1 MRALL
6 LIYFA
11 ATAEALSVS
20 DPGSQKKKSFSLFS
34 VVQFDNEECQ
44 TNILPPGTVQ
54 GMCLT
59 ETECTGGGGVPS
71 GNCASGFGVCCFR
84 KFDETNCGSTINRN
98 ISYIENAVFPTP
110 IRTANLNCQFSI
122 AATSNLCQIRLDF
135 ATVAIGQPSTAAGSV
150 GLCDGD
156 SITVTSPGGYFI
168 TPLCGTLSGTHMYV
182 ETARNNQLGATVTIQ
197 TSAADDIDRS
207 WRIRVINLECE
218 NAWKAPTDCLQYLT
232 GMSNS
237 LRSFNFG
244 DTMIRN
250 LQYDVCIRP
259 EKGMCQFEVRQSST
273 TTDSFKMGSSAD
285 AVPNAFT
292 AGAAENGG
300 MGVVDGSDVMIPG
313 CPQQFITVE
322 SHAHLGGVGDGGSQG
337 SSRFCG
343 DELNSNNGNTDSG
356 VLIGDGPRMKV
367 GVFSSGEEDA
377 TTGTLG
383 FDLIYTQIACA

>member
-11 ATAEALSVS
+11 ATAEALSVG

-34 VVQFDNEECQ
+34 VVQFDNVECQ
-44 TNILPPGTVQ
+44 ANILPPGAVQ
-54 GMCLT
+54 GICLT
-59 ETECTGGGGVPS
+59 ETECTDGGGVPS

-84 KFDETNCGSTINRN
+84 KFDETNCGAIINRN
-98 ISYIENAVFPTP
+98 ISYIENAAFPTP
-110 IRTANLNCQFSI
+110 IRTANLNCQFNI

-135 ATVAIGQPSTAAGSV
+135 TTVDIGQPSTAAGSV

-156 SITVTSPGGYFI
+156 SITVTSPAGFFI

-182 ETARNNQLGATVTIQ
+182 ETARSNQLGATVTIQ
-197 TSAADDIDRS
+197 TSAANNIDRS
-207 WRIRVINLECE
+207 WRIRVITLECE

-232 GMSNS
+232 GISNS

-259 EKGMCQFEVRQSST
+259 EIGMCQFELRESST
-273 TTDSFKMGSSAD
+273 ATESFRLGSMA
-285 AVPNAFT
+285 AAANT
-292 AGAAENGG
+292 GAAENGG
-300 MGVVDGSDVMIPG
+300 TGVVDGAGDAATG
-313 CPQQFITVE
+313 CPEQFITVE
-322 SHAHLGGVGDGGSQG
+322 SHANLGPGGSQG

-343 DELNSNNGNTDSG
+343 DELNPINGNTDSG

-367 GVFSSGEEDA
+367 GVFSAGNADA
-377 TTGTLG
+377 STGTQG
-383 FDLIYTQIACA
+383 FDLIYTQVPCA